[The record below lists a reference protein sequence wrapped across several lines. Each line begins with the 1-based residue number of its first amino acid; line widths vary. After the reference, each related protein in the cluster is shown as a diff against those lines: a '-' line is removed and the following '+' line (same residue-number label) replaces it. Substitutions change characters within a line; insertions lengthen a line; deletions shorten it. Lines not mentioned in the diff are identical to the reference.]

1 MNRKYRWIK
10 SGWLAVGLIFSF
22 TVCADTNRPYDTYCN
37 LARPITSLANQ
48 TIKMLK
54 IRITVNGEMVIATLA
69 DNPTAKDFYSLLPL
83 TLSLNDYAATEK
95 IAYLTRKLSKAG
107 APAGSE
113 PAIGDIAY
121 YAPWGNL
128 AIFYK
133 NFAYSEG
140 LIKLGKIDSG
150 LESFKKDGLLKVT
163 IEPISN
169 TQ

>member
-1 MNRKYRWIK
+1 M
-10 SGWLAVGLIFSF
+10 
-22 TVCADTNRPYDTYCN
+22 
-37 LARPITSLANQ
+37 
-48 TIKMLK
+48 K